1 MSDGVPAAQ
10 GLGVAQVL
18 RLRDFRLLWLGQAIS
33 DFGDSLTALA
43 LLILVNRLTGSTLA
57 LGGMLIVLAIP
68 QLTFGLIAGV
78 YVDRLDRRRIMLASD
93 LLRGLMVLG
102 FALVT
107 SADHLWWLYLVG
119 FAQATIG
126 TFFRPARAALVPN
139 LVPAEGLLAA
149 NSVGEISRIIAGLL
163 GTAAAGVLISVL
175 GVAWPAFVIDALTFF
190 MSFAFVS
197 RVAAPPRSAP
207 AGDGS
212 ARAVL
217 GQLFAGFGEIFHSR
231 LLTGTLTGVA
241 MAMLGLGAVNVLLVP
256 LVVNDLR
263 LPETWFAALEF
274 AQTASMILSGGLVAF
289 LAARLRPTRMVSV
302 GLFLLGGVIAL
313 ISQVRDVWQ
322 FCAILFAVGWIMTPL
337 NSSSMTILQTAVRN
351 EMRGRIG
358 AAMNTLTTSA
368 NLLSMALAGMLGDA
382 LGVRMVF
389 VVGGACVAIA
399 GLASAWLFRGT
410 ATAARQEPE
419 ALTT

>member
-1 MSDGVPAAQ
+1 MTDAAQ

-43 LLILVNRLTGSTLA
+43 LMILVNRLTGSTLA

-93 LLRGLMVLG
+93 ALRGLMVLG
-102 FALVT
+102 FALVS
-107 SADHLWWLYLVG
+107 SADHIWWLYLVG
-119 FAQATIG
+119 FVQATIG
-126 TFFRPARAALVPN
+126 TFFRPARVALVPN
-139 LVPAEGLLAA
+139 LVPAPGLLAA
-149 NSVGEISRIIAGLL
+149 NSLGEISRIIAGLL

-190 MSFAFVS
+190 VSFAFVS
-197 RVAAPPRSAP
+197 RIAAPPHVAQKV
-207 AGDGS
+207 DGS
-212 ARAVL
+212 ARAVF
-217 GQLFAGFGEIFHSR
+217 GQLFAGFAVVFRSR
-231 LLTGTLTGVA
+231 LLTGTLTAIAVT
-241 MAMLGLGAVNVLLVP
+241 MLGLGAVNVLLVP

-289 LAARLRPTRMVSV
+289 LAARLKPTRIVSV
-302 GLFLLGGVIAL
+302 GLVLLGAVTGL
-313 ISQVRDVWQ
+313 ISQVGDIWQ

-337 NSSSMTILQTAVRN
+337 NSSAMTILQTAVSN
-351 EMRGRIG
+351 DMRGRIG
-358 AAMNTLTTSA
+358 AAMNTLVTSA
-368 NLLSMALAGMLGDA
+368 NLLSMALAGVLGDA
-382 LGVRMVF
+382 LGARMVF
-389 VVGGACVAIA
+389 VVSGACVVIA

-410 ATAARQEPE
+410 ARAAHPEPE
-419 ALTT
+419 ALTA